1 MSYRTLIRSAA
12 TLLRASGVEDAEVDA
27 SLLLSHLTGRPALSL
42 RLDTDGEPDAA
53 TQAAFEALLRRRVLR
68 EPLQYLLH
76 TQPFYGR
83 SFYVDERVLIPRPET
98 ELLCERAVALLRARP
113 AQIALDLCCGSG
125 CLAVTMALEAPG
137 TRVVACDLS
146 ADALQVARQN
156 AHQLDANVTFRQG
169 DLWDAV
175 PETRFDVIVS
185 NPPYIA
191 SGELPGLQQ
200 EVRREPAM
208 ALDGGADGLCFYR
221 RIAEK
226 AAQFLRPG
234 GTLLLEIGQGQAEDV
249 ARLLTQA
256 GLTAVRVD
264 PDYNDIPRVAQAM
277 LPESRAERNH
287 V

>member
-12 TLLRASGVEDAEVDA
+12 ALLRASGVEDAEVDA

-156 AHQLDANVTFRQG
+156 AQQLGANVTFRQG

>member
-12 TLLRASGVEDAEVDA
+12 ALLRASGVEDAEVDA

-137 TRVVACDLS
+137 TQVVACDLS

-156 AHQLDANVTFRQG
+156 AQQLGANVTFRQG

-277 LPESRAERNH
+277 LPEPRAERNH

>member
-1 MSYRTLIRSAA
+1 MSYRALIRSAA
-12 TLLRASGVEDAEVDA
+12 ALLRESGVEDAEVDA

-53 TQAAFEALLRRRVLR
+53 TQAAFDALLRRRVSR

-113 AQIALDLCCGSG
+113 AQTALDLCCGSG
-125 CLAVTMALEAPG
+125 CLAVTMALEVPG
-137 TRVVACDLS
+137 TQVIACDLS
-146 ADALQVARQN
+146 ADALQVAQQN
-156 AHQLDANVTFRQG
+156 ARQLGANVTFCQG

-208 ALDGGADGLCFYR
+208 ALDGGTDGLCFYR

-226 AAQFLRPG
+226 AARFLRPG

-264 PDYNDIPRVAQAM
+264 PDYNDIPRVAQAT
-277 LPESRAERNH
+277 LPEPRAERNH